1 MRTFFF
7 CFFSIL
13 LVYSSVLTA
22 QEQTKETQSEQAQE
36 TPSEQTTKPEPRV
49 DEGAIKLFLDKIQV
63 TGRLEKPQAVFIIPG
78 QNPEID
84 DIRIER
90 SFFREIFRPV
100 EKRGRFISSP
110 TEEPSIRND
119 YIPW

>member
-1 MRTFFF
+1 MKTFFF
-7 CFFSIL
+7 CFFSLL
-13 LVYSSVLTA
+13 LVYFTTLDA
-22 QEQTKETQSEQAQE
+22 QEQTKETQSDQKTKE
-36 TPSEQTTKPEPRV
+36 TAPQTEPRV
-49 DEGAIKLFLDKIQV
+49 DDGAIKLFLDKITV

-110 TEEPSIRND
+110 SEEPSNRND